1 MSNVR
6 ASANTVLILMVFIWV
21 LGLFTGGVSVYGFMK
36 DDKDER
42 PVCPKEEALMW
53 KGYPY
58 AADALVCVEVVGA
71 DR

>member
-1 MSNVR
+1 MNNVLL
-6 ASANTVLILMVFIWV
+6 ATVICWL
-21 LGLFTGGVSVYGFMK
+21 LGIFTGAMTIYGFMK
-36 DDKDER
+36 DDNEDSR

-58 AADALVCVEVVGA
+58 AADALVCVEVVGG